1 MLRNDID
8 LKNSKVLMVDDT
20 PANIDVLRK
29 VLINEGYQLFFA
41 NNGEKAIKIANRAL
55 PDLILLDVMM
65 LGMTGFEVCR
75 HLKQNEIT
83 KDIPVIFLTAK
94 NQPEDVK
101 EGFEIGAA
109 DYIYKPFR
117 QEEVCAR
124 VRNHLQTCVLM
135 RQMEEA
141 RIAANAANQ
150 AKSVFLANM
159 SHELR
164 TPLNGILGYTQIFQ
178 FDESLTD
185 EQKQGIEVIH
195 QSGQYLLTLINDIL
209 DLSRIETGQ
218 MELHTKDF
226 HLKILLQNIIEIFK
240 IQAEQKQLT
249 FNYQQ
254 YKELPYAV
262 HGDEKRLRQIIINL
276 LSNAIKFTKQG
287 SINVEVEYWN
297 NKIRL
302 RVADTGLGIAPEEIN
317 KIFQPF
323 EQLGEVFYK
332 PDGSG
337 LGLSITKTF
346 IEMMDGKLYAT
357 SIPEQGSIFS
367 TILKLPPALLDKE
380 PAIIGFTGQ
389 PCTIL
394 IFDNDI
400 GKYLTD
406 LLQPLGFNIIE
417 ATNEQDCMDKA
428 LQNIPNLI
436 MMPVIPTA
444 IDKIKDKL
452 TETKIIA
459 ISILENNIETNS
471 TDLIA
476 KPFFDKELFAKLVK
490 HLDLSWKYEQPEEQ
504 VGEDFVAPSIEQATE
519 MFGFCVVGNIY
530 DIKKYA
536 KQLEQDETL
545 RPFAEKVQKLAAEM
559 QISKIRKLI
568 EPYMIENSDD
578 VE

>member
-41 NNGEKAIKIANRAL
+41 NNGEKAIKIANQAL

-65 LGMTGFEVCR
+65 PGINGFEVCR
-75 HLKQNEIT
+75 NLKQNDVT
-83 KDIPVIFLTAK
+83 RDIPIIFLTAK

-117 QEEVCAR
+117 HEEVCVR

-141 RIAANAANQ
+141 RIAANVANQ
-150 AKSVFLANM
+150 SKSVFLANM

-178 FDESLTD
+178 FDELLNN

-195 QSGQYLLTLINDIL
+195 QCGQYLLTLINDIL

-218 MELHTKDF
+218 MKLYPKDF
-226 HLKILLQNIIEIFK
+226 HLEILLQNIIEIFK
-240 IQAEQKQLT
+240 IQAKQKQLT
-249 FNYQQ
+249 LNYQQ
-254 YKELPYAV
+254 IGKFPYAV

-276 LSNAIKFTKQG
+276 LSNAVKFTKQG
-287 SINVEVEYWN
+287 WINIKVEYCD

-302 RVADTGLGIAPEEIN
+302 QVTDTGSGIASEEIY

-332 PDGSG
+332 PEGSG
-337 LGLSITKTF
+337 LGLSITKTLV
-346 IEMMDGKLYAT
+346 EMMEGKLYAT
-357 SIPEQGSIFS
+357 SILEQGSIFS
-367 TILKLPPALLDKE
+367 TILKLPPTLPNKDLT
-380 PAIIGFTGQ
+380 IIGFNGE
-389 PCTIL
+389 PCTLL

-400 GKYLTD
+400 GKYLIN

-417 ATNEQDCMDKA
+417 AINEQDCIDKA
-428 LQNIPNLI
+428 LQNKPNLI
-436 MMPVIPTA
+436 IMPLILTA
-444 IDKIKDKL
+444 ITIIKTKL
-452 TETKIIA
+452 IATKIIA
-459 ISILENNIETNS
+459 ISILENDIK
-471 TDLIA
+471 TDYTDIII
-476 KPFFDKELFAKLVK
+476 KPFFDKELLTKLAQ
-490 HLDLSWKYEQPEEQ
+490 HLNLTWEYEQADEH
-504 VGEDFVAPSIEQATE
+504 ALSIEQATE
-519 MFGFCVVGNIY
+519 IFNFCIVGDING
-530 DIKKYA
+530 IKKYV
-536 KQLEQDETL
+536 KQFEQDENL
-545 RPFAEKVQKLAAEM
+545 KPFVEKVQKLATKM
-559 QISKIRKLI
+559 QIGKIRKLVK
-568 EPYMIENSDD
+568 PYMIDNI
-578 VE
+578 